1 MRNATGNTSMFRQFT
16 VLFAG
21 LIVVQLINF
30 LFSLLFPRYF
40 TPEVFAEFG
49 VFTSIVFILIE
60 VINAKLD
67 IALMLG
73 KDDAEVKRI
82 LNAAFTMAC
91 IASLLLFTFQ
101 TIFLFFIPQV
111 YLLLTPTIFLYGI
124 QQPIL
129 VYWNKL
135 EKYVSINIFRT
146 IQVICTGGFTIAF
159 GILHIRHAPI
169 LGFVI
174 GVCISTVY
182 LLLMTRPKFSWET
195 LKQIFKQYDQFPKYG
210 TWSAL
215 LNNFSRNSIPILLS
229 VFFPMP
235 LVGLYA
241 YATRLLNAPTGMYTS
256 ALGQIYF
263 KKAAESERSEL
274 KKITRNSIK
283 STFLLSI
290 IPSII
295 ILFFGREIFAFLF
308 HHEWADA
315 GKIAQ
320 YLILWYLCGVVVS
333 PVSTILDIRNQ
344 LKFEFNFN
352 LTLSLGR
359 VIAILIGGV
368 MHQFYVAIFLF
379 ALISILMN
387 VYLLYYIQNRILN
400 FDRN

>member
-1 MRNATGNTSMFRQFT
+1 M
-16 VLFAG
+16 
-21 LIVVQLINF
+21 
-30 LFSLLFPRYF
+30 
-40 TPEVFAEFG
+40 
-49 VFTSIVFILIE
+49 
-60 VINAKLD
+60 
-67 IALMLG
+67 
-73 KDDAEVKRI
+73 
-82 LNAAFTMAC
+82 
-91 IASLLLFTFQ
+91 
-101 TIFLFFIPQV
+101 

-174 GVCISTVY
+174 GVCISTIY
-182 LLLMTRPKFSWET
+182 LLLITRPKFSWET

-229 VFFPMP
+229 VFFPMS

-274 KKITRNSIK
+274 KKITRNSIRN
-283 STFLLSI
+283 TFLLSI

-295 ILFFGREIFAFLF
+295 ILFFGREIFAFYF
-308 HHEWADA
+308 
-315 GKIAQ
+315 I
-320 YLILWYLCGVVVS
+320 
-333 PVSTILDIRNQ
+333 
-344 LKFEFNFN
+344 
-352 LTLSLGR
+352 
-359 VIAILIGGV
+359 
-368 MHQFYVAIFLF
+368 
-379 ALISILMN
+379 MN
-387 VYLLYYIQNRILN
+387 GQMQER
-400 FDRN
+400 